1 MMRKMMVAML
11 MAAMLLVSGVSMAQT
26 EVACG
31 GLSEADCA
39 ILTQSAEAMAGVTS
53 ATFVMDFVIDTGDQ
67 GAMTIAA
74 DGSYNTAELAAF
86 DAEAL
91 ASLNS
96 ADPTVALTVLKDV
109 IAAFDGT
116 LNLTISGSPEIGLP
130 ADVNVSLVLV
140 DGIGYMNFAQLAALA
155 GADGD
160 QMLTAFGITEWAGLE
175 LVGAI
180 DMLGGMAG
188 DMGDMGAATPD
199 VEASEAAAEAALN
212 YITVARGADVD
223 GEAVFTTTIDLA
235 GLINDPA
242 FADIMAAQGGEMSE
256 ADMTEALAVLEGV
269 VIIANSTIDLET
281 LFQTSVSFEF
291 AISGEALAAAGG
303 DAPSNLSLT
312 GSIQFDN
319 FNNAPA
325 ITAPEG
331 PVATIM
337 DLMGLMGGMGG
348 F

>member
-11 MAAMLLVSGVSMAQT
+11 VVAMLLVSGVSMAQT

-53 ATFVMDFVIDTGDQ
+53 ATFVMDFVIDAGDQ
-67 GAMTIAA
+67 GALNIAA
-74 DGSYNTAELAAF
+74 DGAYNTAELAAF

-116 LNLTISGSPEIGLP
+116 LNLTISGSPEMGLP
-130 ADVNVSLVLV
+130 GDVSVSLILV

-155 GADGD
+155 GPQGD
-160 QMLTAFGITEWAGLE
+160 QMLTGFGITEWAGLE
-175 LVGAI
+175 LIGAI
-180 DMLGGMAG
+180 DMMGGMAG
-188 DMGDMGAATPD
+188 DMGDMGAGTD
-199 VEASEAAAEAALN
+199 VEASTAAAEAALN
-212 YITVARGADVD
+212 YITVTRGADVD
-223 GEAVFTTTIDLA
+223 GEAVFTTTVDLA

-242 FADIMAAQGGEMSE
+242 FADVMASQGGEMSE
-256 ADMTEALAVLEGV
+256 ADMTEALAMLEGV
-269 VIIANSTIDLET
+269 VITATSTIDLET

-291 AISGEALAAAGG
+291 AISGEVLAAAGG
-303 DAPSNLSLT
+303 DAPSNLSMT
-312 GSIQFDN
+312 GSIQYDN

-337 DLMGLMGGMGG
+337 DLMGLMGGG

>member
-11 MAAMLLVSGVSMAQT
+11 VVAMLLVSGVSMAQT

-53 ATFVMDFVIDTGDQ
+53 GTFVMDFVLDAGDQ
-67 GAMTIAA
+67 GAMNIAA

-86 DAEAL
+86 DAETL

-96 ADPTVALTVLKDV
+96 TDPTVALTVLKDV

-116 LNLTISGSPEIGLP
+116 LNLTISGSPELGLP
-130 ADVNVSLVLV
+130 GDVNLSLVLV
-140 DGIGYMNFAQLAALA
+140 DGIGYLNFAQIAALA

-160 QMLTAFGITEWAGLE
+160 QMLAAFGITEWAGLE

-188 DMGDMGAATPD
+188 DMGDMGAGTD
-199 VEASEAAAEAALN
+199 VEASTAAAEAALN

-242 FADIMAAQGGEMSE
+242 FADIIAAQGGEMNE
-256 ADMTEALAVLEGV
+256 ADMAEAMEILDGL
-269 VIIANSTIDLET
+269 VINATTTIDLET

-291 AISGEALAAAGG
+291 SISGEALAAAGG
-303 DAPSNLSLT
+303 DAPSNLSMT
-312 GSIQFDN
+312 GSIQYDN

-337 DLMGLMGGMGG
+337 DLMNMMGGMGG